1 MKSINIDQALK
12 KGIDA
17 HKAGKVQE
25 AEQYYRSILN
35 STPDHAVTNHN
46 MGILAVNIGKS
57 DAALNFFKKAIDLNP
72 DIIQFWLSLIET
84 LLRLKRVEE
93 AGIFITKAKRQIPEN
108 VALEKLEKTLKDQN
122 ADSGTLPLNSYIASA
137 TGLRELGEFDKAINV
152 LKSASENYP
161 NEVLIYTLLSHCY
174 MLTNDFEKAEFYHL
188 KTKSFN
194 IDIAEIHWN
203 ECRLLL
209 KKKSTSEA
217 LVVAQRANETFPNNY
232 EGLGILA
239 SCLNESNKIEES
251 LTCVNKALELEPNF
265 TEALVIRGIIS
276 LKQKNNK
283 AALKDLENAHKSK
296 PHLRQIWQIII
307 SLKLQA
313 EQFKETI
320 LLLLNMIEIN
330 PEYDEGVSLLIELT
344 QKVDIPDLTIKS
356 FEKIAKIKNRDY
368 LAFFNL
374 GTAYQKINDNENAI
388 KNFRKTIQIKPDYVE
403 AHNSLGICLY
413 NKGFLE
419 DAIECYKKAIQIKP
433 RYVDALN
440 NLGNTLVK
448 TGDPEQAIKYYT
460 TAINKKPENVELKNN
475 LGNAYRAMSNTAEA
489 RKCYEK
495 AISLQPENAE
505 AYLNLSILG
514 KFKPND
520 KYFLLMQKLS
530 QTNQLSNNNS
540 CYLSF
545 ALGKAY
551 DDFGEYEKAFSN
563 FKKGNDIKKKIT
575 GYSINTDKILFKK
588 LKDAQFAISKT
599 LLVKHK
605 KHKLQKVPIF
615 IVGMPRSGT
624 SLVEQIISCHP
635 KIKGLGEL
643 EYIQNFGFD
652 IAIGNEKPTKPI
664 ITHFRSKYLKAI
676 KNRTS
681 KNYFTDKMPQNF
693 RFIPLI
699 CCAFPEAKIILVER
713 NPEAVCWSNFTHHF
727 QAKGLDYCYSLED
740 IKSYYKLYTNL
751 IGHWRQRYSDKIYT
765 LNYDKLTN
773 DQESETKNLIRF
785 LDVDWDES
793 CLSPENNTQTVN
805 TASQFQVNKK
815 VYKGSSRNWLNYEK
829 YLNGAFQDII

>member
-440 NLGNTLVK
+440 NLGVSFFAKRSFDDAIKCYQKAISIDEGSNSAKINLAELLK
-448 TGDPEQAIKYYT
+448 AFSPKSHNSNILIYLDQAIKSSSHKFSYT
-460 TAINKKPENVELKNN
+460 TDSIDLCNNLLDAFIELQNTDTNIRIPLSQLYHRNTKDLNCKRHTEIFYRRNIISSFCFECYKVQIEVKTFLDLVKLSSLFYELQLDGNLTRKCLTELRPEIPGFYKGLIYCRGLDEANEVKIKLDSEIEKKIDKEISSIVKRGCSEFPVVFPEYGKIDKGENKHFTPPDTWESIEKDFDMKYSNSRQNLKN
-475 LGNAYRAMSNTAEA
+475 A
-489 RKCYEK
+489 
-495 AISLQPENAE
+495 
-505 AYLNLSILG
+505 
-514 KFKPND
+514 
-520 KYFLLMQKLS
+520 
-530 QTNQLSNNNS
+530 
-540 CYLSF
+540 
-545 ALGKAY
+545 
-551 DDFGEYEKAFSN
+551 
-563 FKKGNDIKKKIT
+563 
-575 GYSINTDKILFKK
+575 SINSFCLHD
-588 LKDAQFAISKT
+588 
-599 LLVKHK
+599 LLV
-605 KHKLQKVPIF
+605 
-615 IVGMPRSGT
+615 
-624 SLVEQIISCHP
+624 
-635 KIKGLGEL
+635 
-643 EYIQNFGFD
+643 IQRWID
-652 IAIGNEKPTKPI
+652 
-664 ITHFRSKYLKAI
+664 Y
-676 KNRTS
+676 
-681 KNYFTDKMPQNF
+681 
-693 RFIPLI
+693 
-699 CCAFPEAKIILVER
+699 
-713 NPEAVCWSNFTHHF
+713 
-727 QAKGLDYCYSLED
+727 AKGLDDPTCEVFHEQKIIYPELF
-740 IKSYYKLYTNL
+740 K
-751 IGHWRQRYSDKIYT
+751 IGQNRRKI
-765 LNYDKLTN
+765 
-773 DQESETKNLIRF
+773 
-785 LDVDWDES
+785 
-793 CLSPENNTQTVN
+793 
-805 TASQFQVNKK
+805 FQKT
-815 VYKGSSRNWLNYEK
+815 
-829 YLNGAFQDII
+829 F